1 MRKNLSHMS
10 EEAYV
15 IRKLSLVGIIG
26 NIILSSF
33 KLAAGICGHSGAMV
47 SDAIHSASEYLPQ
60 LLPVSVCGLPKKML
74 IRSTPTAT
82 SGWSVW
88 LL

>member
-47 SDAIHSASEYLPQ
+47 SDAIHSASD
-60 LLPVSVCGLPKKML
+60 VFTTVV
-74 IRSTPTAT
+74 AT